1 MISVSY
7 LSSKYE
13 VKETIKKIEDSNAN
27 LIHVDLMDGIYV
39 KNKNFELNEVL
50 DNLKDTTKPLDIHL
64 MVSEPLQYI
73 KEFIKLKNIWAI
85 TFHLDSTNNP
95 DEIISFL
102 KSNDIKVGIAV
113 NPDEDTEI
121 LNKYFG
127 IIDYVLIMSVI
138 PGKGGQEFIPCV
150 LSKLNKLENKNVLV
164 GIDGGI
170 NDKTINYL
178 KKYDIDVIV
187 SGSYICLSD
196 NYNERINILKEAL
209 K

>member
-13 VKETIKKIEDSNAN
+13 VKETIKKIEESNAN